1 LEDENVSM
9 PRRICHQPKGEKV
22 KLKNII
28 FGIVALCA
36 AAFIPITPVHAQQ
49 QDSALLDA
57 LVKKGVLSDKE
68 AQDIEA
74 QDQKEYNTTAA
85 SKISLSSS
93 IKSITFYGDL
103 RLRYELRDGTTGPGA
118 TGTQGALSNTGDS
131 QDRNAW
137 RYRLRFGVKG
147 TLYDNFFFGIRAA
160 TNPNYDRSGNVTFGH
175 SDAAGP
181 FGKDQSL
188 LALDQV
194 YLGWHATDDFTLT
207 GGQMPQPFYTTSMVW
222 SDDLNPA
229 GAAEQYDH
237 TFDNGLEV
245 FATAGQFVYQ
255 AAAGN
260 GITNGLGS
268 NTGFANT
275 FMYGEQVGF
284 KYNFD
289 KNTFFKMGASIY
301 TYSGTKGTNPTT
313 VSTLYSGNPLI
324 LNNSGAGNSPSFFN
338 GPFVGAAAPF
348 TTNVSGIND
357 LAVLEAPMEFDFKI
371 GPGVQTTHTPVDP
384 KDMKGVVSDTTT
396 GWVLPVRIFG
406 DFAYNFE
413 ASERADQARDA
424 IDSFAATGASNAGI
438 TAPTPL
444 AGQTQAQAN
453 AQMVNSPSFQG
464 VLDSGKGILDQAA
477 YQVGVEVGQLKKK
490 GDWDGKLFWQS
501 TGYYAVDPNLIDADI
516 FNAATNMQGVVVAVS
531 HSWTDGLS
539 STLRYAH
546 ANPVNGQLATPNV
559 TQDLTIGDLKT
570 YDLFQADLM
579 WKF

>member
-1 LEDENVSM
+1 M
-9 PRRICHQPKGEKV
+9 

-28 FGIVALCA
+28 FGVVALCA

-103 RLRYELRDGTTGPGA
+103 RLRYEMRDGTTPAGF
-118 TGTQGALSNTGDS
+118 TGSGGKFLSSADS
-131 QDRNAW
+131 EDDNRW

-160 TNPNYDRSGNVTFGH
+160 TNPTYDRSGNVTFGH
-175 SDAAGP
+175 SDGAGP
-181 FGKDQSL
+181 FGKGQNL

-194 YLGWHATDDFTLT
+194 YLGWHATDDITLT
-207 GGQMPQPFYTTSMVW
+207 GGQMPNPFYTTSMIW
-222 SDDLNPA
+222 DDNLNPA

-237 TFDNGLEV
+237 TFGNVEV

-260 GITNGLGS
+260 GFTNGLGN
-268 NTGFANT
+268 NTSFDNT
-275 FMYGEQVGF
+275 FMYGEQIGF

-289 KNTFFKMGASIY
+289 KNTFFKGAASMY
-301 TYSGTKGTNPTT
+301 TYSGTVGNSNTGGT
-313 VSTLYSGNPLI
+313 VAGLYSGNPLVF
-324 LNNSGAGNSPSFFN
+324 NAPNASPSFFN
-338 GPFVGAAAPF
+338 GPFVGAASAPV
-348 TTNVSGIND
+348 TNVSGIND
-357 LAVLEAPMEFDFKI
+357 LAVLETPFEFDFKI
-371 GPGVQTTHTPVDP
+371 GPGMHTSTSGDP
-384 KDMKGVVSDTTT
+384 KDMTTETT
-396 GWVLPVRIFG
+396 GWSVPMRVFG

-413 ASERADQARDA
+413 ADERADAARAA
-424 IDSFAATGASNAGI
+424 INAFAVTGANSTGISNVATSGSGGTNAGMVAS
-438 TAPTPL
+438 AP
-444 AGQTQAQAN
+444 
-453 AQMVNSPSFQG
+453 FQG
-464 VLDSGKGILDQAA
+464 VLNSGKGFLDQAA
-477 YQVGVEVGQLKKK
+477 YQFGVEAGQLKKK
-490 GDWDGKLFWQS
+490 GDWDGKLYWQS

-516 FNAATNMQGVVVAVS
+516 FNAATNLEGIVVSVS
-531 HSWTDGLS
+531 HNWTDGVS

-559 TQDLTIGDLKT
+559 NQDLQEGDIRQ
-570 YDLFQADLM
+570 YNLFQADLM